1 MYNSQGMQKIKKL
14 LSRVLHF
21 LKKLPWRRIFLVAVP
36 FALGIGLGWSITYFS
51 MRNDTPKPL
60 HSKDGKP
67 LMSEISPEQRQK
79 NTLEQLDRSLARA
92 KERVK
97 TDQDAKTITK
107 DQADKITKK
116 QSEIYEYRKQLKQ
129 DSDEDRKKLSE
140 KRTEWRNW
148 LKENNLSIKY
158 FSGLM

>member
-1 MYNSQGMQKIKKL
+1 MQKVKKI
-14 LSRVLHF
+14 LSRLKHF
-21 LKKLPWRRIFLVAVP
+21 LKKLPWKRIVAIAVP
-36 FALGIGLGWSITYFS
+36 FALGIALGWSVTYFS
-51 MRNDTPKPL
+51 MRNDKPKTMR
-60 HSKDGKP
+60 SSDGKSS
-67 LMSEISPEQRQK
+67 MSDISPEQRQ
-79 NTLEQLDRSLARA
+79 NSLSEQLDRSYQRA

-107 DQADKITKK
+107 EQAEKITKK
-116 QSEIYEYRKQLKQ
+116 QTEIYEYRKQVKQ
-129 DSDEDRKKLSE
+129 DSEDDRKKLTE

>member
-1 MYNSQGMQKIKKL
+1 
-14 LSRVLHF
+14 
-21 LKKLPWRRIFLVAVP
+21 
-36 FALGIGLGWSITYFS
+36 

-60 HSKDGKP
+60 HIKDGKP

-129 DSDEDRKKLSE
+129 DSDEDCKKLSE